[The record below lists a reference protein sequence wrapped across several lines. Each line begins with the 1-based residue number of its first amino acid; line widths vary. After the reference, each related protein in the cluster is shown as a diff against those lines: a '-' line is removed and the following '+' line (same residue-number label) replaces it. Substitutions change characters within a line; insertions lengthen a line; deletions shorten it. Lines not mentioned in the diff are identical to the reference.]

1 MDSGSNLILAYALI
15 GIGFLL
21 MVGELFCTSGTLLVL
36 ALTSIAAGVGLAFYH
51 GSSTGLFTLLGVMV
65 ALPIFGGL
73 LARYWPR
80 TRFGRRML
88 LSAPDED
95 ATVASMPVNLELEQ
109 LRGRAGRAVSDLR
122 PSGVCDFDGWRV
134 DTITEG
140 MMVEAGQWV
149 RCVDV
154 RAGKVIVRPV
164 DGPGPDLNPL
174 ENLEL
179 S

>member
-1 MDSGSNLILAYALI
+1 MDQSSNLILAYVLI
-15 GIGFLL
+15 AVGFLL
-21 MVGELFCTSGTLLVL
+21 LVGELFFTSGTLLVM
-36 ALTSIAAGVGLAFYH
+36 ALTAIAAGVGLAFYH
-51 GSSTGLFTLLGVMV
+51 GSTTGLFTLLAVMV
-65 ALPIFGGL
+65 ALPLFGGF
-73 LARYWPR
+73 LARYWPK
-80 TRFGRRML
+80 TRFGRRMV

-95 ATVASMPVNLELEQ
+95 ATVASMPVNLELER
-109 LRGRAGRAVSDLR
+109 LRGRFGRAIADLR

-154 RAGKVIVRPV
+154 RAGKVVVRPA
-164 DGPGPDLNPL
+164 DKPNLDDL
-174 ENLEL
+174 ENVVDL